1 MAELLFSRSSKENTA
16 IVSGDKRISY
26 NELKERVYKL
36 ANGLTDLRGGKTE
49 NTAFML
55 YNTNEFIES
64 MILSMMSGGKTT
76 PVNWHLKGDDLAYI
90 ISNSDSTALIFD
102 EGFLDKVMEIKPKLN
117 NVKHFIIVGKE
128 ASEGMILYEN
138 LLKKS
143 SSDKP
148 EAPASPGGTL
158 MYTSGTTG
166 KPKGA
171 SWGLSDI
178 LGGGGKK
185 LSKKERKLVIEGASV
200 LSHGFDY
207 YKTTNIHLAAGPL
220 YHAAPFGFTLAT
232 YILGGTVVEMKKF
245 LPDEALKLIEKEKVS
260 TTFMAPTL
268 LQRIMAVED
277 KDEYDVSSMKSIV
290 CAAAPCP
297 PDLKKE
303 VVDYFGP
310 VYYEFYGS
318 SDAGV
323 NTILRPEHYLENP
336 EKYKSVGK
344 VAPGNV
350 IRLIDDNGN
359 LCPPGV
365 SGDLYVMNG
374 FTIGLDYYKD
384 LEKTKSSL
392 REIDGDRYFDEGE
405 VMKMD
410 AEGFYYVVDRKK
422 DLIISGG
429 VNIYPAEIE
438 QVLFK
443 HPKVFDVAVIGVP
456 DKDWGES
463 VMSIIQLKDGE
474 NATEDEIKDF
484 CKDQLS
490 GYKKPKYIKFVD
502 GLPRLPDGKIKKR
515 KLKEQFME

>member
-1 MAELLFSRSSKENTA
+1 MAELLFGGSSKDKIA
-16 IVSGDKRISY
+16 IVSGETRISY
-26 NELKERVYKL
+26 GELKERIYKL

-64 MILSMMSGGKTT
+64 MILSMMAGGKTT
-76 PVNWHLKGDDLAYI
+76 PVNWHLKGDELAYI
-90 ISNSDSTALIFD
+90 ITNSDSTALIFD
-102 EGFLDKVMEIKPKLN
+102 EGFMDKIMEIKPKLE
-117 NVKHFIIVGKE
+117 NVKHFIVVGKE
-128 ASEGMILYEN
+128 APEDMILYED
-138 LLKKS
+138 LLKDAS
-143 SSDKP
+143 SEKP
-148 EAPASPGGTL
+148 AAPASPGGTL

-171 SWGLSDI
+171 SWGLSDL
-178 LGGGGKK
+178 LGARGKK
-185 LSKKERKLVIEGASV
+185 LSREDRKLVMAGASV

-207 YKTTNIHLAAGPL
+207 NKTTNIHLAAGPL
-220 YHAAPFGFTLAT
+220 YHAAPFGFALAT
-232 YILGGTVVEMKKF
+232 YILGGTVVEMKRYIAE
-245 LPDEALKLIEKEKVS
+245 EALKLIEKEKVS

-268 LQRIMAVED
+268 LQRIMAVEEKD
-277 KDEYDVSSMKSIV
+277 KYDVSSMKSIV

-323 NTILRPEHYLENP
+323 NTILRPEHYLEDP

-344 VAPGNV
+344 IAPGNV
-350 IRLIDDNGN
+350 IKLLDEKGN

-365 SGDLYVMNG
+365 AGDLYVRNG
-374 FTIGLDYYKD
+374 FTMGLDYYKD
-384 LEKTKSSL
+384 SEKTKNSL
-392 REIDGDRYFDEGE
+392 REIDGIVCFDEGE
-405 VMKMD
+405 VMRMD
-410 AEGFYYVVDRKK
+410 EEGFYYVVDRKK

-443 HPKVFDVAVIGVP
+443 HPKIFDVAVIGVP

-474 NATEDEIKDF
+474 SATENEIFDF

-515 KLKEQFME
+515 KLKEQFKE